1 MPTSCLVIGG
11 TGAQGAAVIRALG
24 SSGRY
29 SLKVLTRDVSSS
41 HAQELRSPSV
51 SITEGDCF
59 NEADLSRA
67 FEGVE
72 SCFVNTNGF
81 AVGEKSEIYWGIR
94 IYEIAVFAGVKHF
107 VYGGLDYC
115 SRKAGFNPKYR
126 CHHYDAKGKVGGKHY
141 KRLDCGIEFANLKNS
156 SWKTS

>member
-11 TGAQGAAVIRALG
+11 TGAQGAAVVRALAL
-24 SSGRY
+24 SGKY
-29 SLKVLTRDVSSS
+29 TVKVLTRDVSSS
-41 HAQELRSPSV
+41 HAQELRAPTV
-51 SITEGDCF
+51 SLIEGDCF

-67 FEGVE
+67 FEGIE

-94 IYEIAVFAGVKHF
+94 IYEIAVFAGVRHF

-126 CHHYDAKGKVGGKHY
+126 CHHYDAKGKVGGEYY
-141 KRLDCGIEFANLKNS
+141 KGLDYGIEIANETI
-156 SWKTS
+156 SWRKTF